1 MPTHHPPHRSA
12 PVDAVGL
19 ARRRAAGLVGL
30 GLAALGV
37 AGFLPGITSGLGEL
51 APAGHASGA
60 HLLGILQ
67 VSVVHNLVHLGLGVA
82 GVWAARSARAAR
94 AFLLTAGAVF
104 LGLWVHG
111 LVVEPSSAANV
122 VPVDDAGGVLHLLLG
137 IVLVALVLLRPRPVT
152 AEDG

>member
-1 MPTHHPPHRSA
+1 MPTHHPQPRRA
-12 PVDAVGL
+12 PLDPLGL

-51 APAGHASGA
+51 APAGHGSGA

-67 VSVVHNLVHLGLGVA
+67 VSVLHNLVHLGLGVA
-82 GVWAARSARAAR
+82 GVGSARSPRAATL
-94 AFLLTAGAVF
+94 FLPTAGAVF

-111 LVVEPSSAANV
+111 LVVEPSSASNV

-137 IVLVALVLLRPRPVT
+137 MVLVALVLLRPRPVT